1 MLDSISIVHQEELL
15 QAWIDMSLRI
25 RGNRLVSGFSFN
37 EIVICRFLYEQQ
49 KNGES
54 PVTAADLCRRMQ
66 LLKSQ
71 INKILTSME
80 KQGLIER
87 VRSESDRRKMEIR
100 LKPGAEQVYMTAHA
114 RILKIMGHV
123 CEQLGQEQSQQLTVL
138 LRQAVQS
145 IDNIPDIESERKS
158 YERTNCD

>member
-1 MLDSISIVHQEELL
+1 MMRNSSGNHQEDLL

-37 EIVICRFLYEQQ
+37 EIVICRILYLQQ
-49 KNGES
+49 MEGKS
-54 PVTAADLCRRMQ
+54 PVTATDLCRKMQ

-87 VRSESDRRKMEIR
+87 VRSENDRRKMEIR
-100 LKPGAEQVYMTAHA
+100 LRPEAAEVYMAAHE
-114 RILKIMGHV
+114 RILKIMEYV
-123 CEQLGQEQSQQLTVL
+123 CDHLGQEQAQQLTVL
-138 LRQAVQS
+138 LSEAVRA
-145 IDNIPDIESERKS
+145 IDGMAEKETGK
-158 YERTNCD
+158 EKEME

>member
-1 MLDSISIVHQEELL
+1 MLAESSVRHQEELL
-15 QAWIDMSLRI
+15 QSWIDMSLRI

-37 EIVICRFLYEQQ
+37 EIVICRILYEQQ
-49 KNGES
+49 HQGGD

-87 VRSESDRRKMEIR
+87 VRSESDRRKMKIR
-100 LKPGAEQVYMTAHA
+100 LKPGAEQVYMDAHE
-114 RILKIMGHV
+114 RILKIMAYVYHQLGEEQS
-123 CEQLGQEQSQQLTVL
+123 EQLTAL
-138 LRQAVQS
+138 LRSAVQA
-145 IDNIPDIESERKS
+145 IDRMPVIESERKS
-158 YERTNCD
+158 Q